1 MRVLYYRAAPAP
13 HAHSPSVVRVVG
25 LVHRHVAIL
34 HQRQQCRQLEGRAG
48 LHAAAQGVVL
58 LLDIDAAALRR
69 LPQIGHGQNVARGH
83 LHHHRRAPDGLLR
96 RKLTP
101 QSLIGYVLD
110 VGIER
115 GHDIHAILGV
125 DILAAVHDAREARR
139 YALADHTSV
148 APFQLLA
155 VDRLDTVISL
165 VAHKSQRTPRQ
176 LPVWIDPLVERHQI
190 VCHTHVP
197 VQDGVLAQRLPLVV
211 VDRARQDRHG
221 AVVAQRVVQ
230 FHRLELIMP
239 QHVPYT
245 GEETLRAQHRGILAV
260 DNAVVF
266 VVLLDHAAAIL
277 RGRAVPEEPRQKL
290 GQRVGLL
297 AEQSQR
303 VESVAGHVEVD
314 AVAQDRRGQRLAVT
328 RQNRPAARIDRVDD
342 EDTAFE
348 TLGIVCR
355 FGTEGRHPYQTHNHK
370 QRHENEDSVD
380 PLHPRVHLVLDIGI
394 AFQFCHFSV
403 PVFRPDPYRP
413 ALLSPLSSA

>member
-1 MRVLYYRAAPAP
+1 MRWP
-13 HAHSPSVVRVVG
+13 
-25 LVHRHVAIL
+25 
-34 HQRQQCRQLEGRAG
+34 
-48 LHAAAQGVVL
+48 
-58 LLDIDAAALRR
+58 
-69 LPQIGHGQNVARGH
+69 
-83 LHHHRRAPDGLLR
+83 
-96 RKLTP
+96 
-101 QSLIGYVLD
+101 
-110 VGIER
+110 
-115 GHDIHAILGV
+115 
-125 DILAAVHDAREARR
+125 
-139 YALADHTSV
+139 DHTSV
-148 APFQLLA
+148 APLQLLA

-211 VDRARQDRHG
+211 VDRARQDSYG
-221 AVVAQRVVQ
+221 TVVTQRVVQ
-230 FHRLELIMP
+230 LHRLELVTA

-260 DNAVVF
+260 DHAVVL

-290 GQRVGLL
+290 GQGVGLL
-297 AEQSQR
+297 AEQCQR

-342 EDTAFE
+342 KDTAFE
-348 TLGIVCR
+348 PLGIVCR

-370 QRHENEDSVD
+370 QRHEDEDSVD

-403 PVFRPDPYRP
+403 PVFRPSGSLPSVRFFSHLYLP
-413 ALLSPLSSA
+413 PNA